1 MLRELIRIFRSGDPL
16 RDMAAHFS
24 EMLSIAGEITLKA
37 GEMFFES
44 RESPGARTLIYQ
56 QDVKVNELER
66 QIRKEVISHLSLS
79 GNVLDLPYCLL
90 LMSLVKDVERIG
102 DYAKNLTEISEFYTG
117 PLPDDELVA
126 ELKEIRNGIEAAFS
140 GLAEVLARSDRE
152 TALSLM
158 QRGKEMARRCD
169 MLVTKAARS
178 SYDASTTAAVVL
190 STRHYK
196 RIGGHVLNIL
206 SSVVMPLHKLDYYDE
221 DSIPPELR
229 TQG

>member
-1 MLRELIRIFRSGDPL
+1 MLRELIRIFKSSDPL
-16 RDMAAHFS
+16 GDMASHFS
-24 EMLSIAGEITLKA
+24 EMLEIAREITLKA
-37 GEMFFES
+37 GEMFFEG
-44 RESPGARTLIYQ
+44 RESPEERTWIYQ
-56 QDVKVNELER
+56 QDAKVNELER

-79 GNVLDLPYCLL
+79 GNFLDLPYCLL

-102 DYAKNLTEISEFYTG
+102 DYAKNLTEISEFFAG

-126 ELKEIRNGIEAAFS
+126 ELKEIRSSVESAFS
-140 GLAEVLARSDRE
+140 GLADVLARSDRV
-152 TALSLM
+152 TALNLTR
-158 QRGKEMARRCD
+158 RGKEVARRCD

-221 DSIPPELR
+221 DSIPPELK